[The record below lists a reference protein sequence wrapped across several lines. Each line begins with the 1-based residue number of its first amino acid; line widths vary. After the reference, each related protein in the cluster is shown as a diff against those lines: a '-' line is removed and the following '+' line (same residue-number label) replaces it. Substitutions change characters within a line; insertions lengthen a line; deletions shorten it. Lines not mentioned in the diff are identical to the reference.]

1 VVKDADDCS
10 DREWEDMK
18 VVVKKEVVKQV
29 AVEEVV
35 EKWVVVMEK
44 EDEKMVSLVVV
55 VVEAQWEESQIKA
68 KSSQESEHTHHS
80 IKK

>member
-1 VVKDADDCS
+1 VVKDVNNDCS

-18 VVVKKEVVKQV
+18 VMV
-29 AVEEVV
+29 EVV

-44 EDEKMVSLVVV
+44 VEEKVVSLVVV

-68 KSSQESEHTHHS
+68 KPSQES
-80 IKK
+80 